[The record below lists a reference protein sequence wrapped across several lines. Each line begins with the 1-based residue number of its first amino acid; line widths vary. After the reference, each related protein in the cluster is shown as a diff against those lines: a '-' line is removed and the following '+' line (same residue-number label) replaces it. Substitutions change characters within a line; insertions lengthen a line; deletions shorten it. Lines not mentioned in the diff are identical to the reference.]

1 MTKRHVHPSLF
12 MFLIVPFGAMG
23 GYLTVA
29 VAYLMAQHGVKT
41 EAIAGLIAL
50 SYVPHTWKFAWAPI
64 TDTTM
69 TRKTWYMIGSVLT
82 AIGIYATGA
91 IPATQA
97 NLPLLTMI
105 VVGSNFGCTLLG
117 MSVESLMA
125 YATLEEEKGRAG
137 GWFQA
142 GNLGGNGLGGG
153 LGLIIAQRLPHPWM
167 AGAVIGVLCLLCAIP
182 IMMLEEPQSTHKAET
197 IGKSLLGVGKDLWGL
212 AWSRGG
218 FLAMVLCFLPIGS
231 GAASNV
237 WSAVAG
243 DWHASA
249 DAVAL
254 ATGLISGII
263 SAAGCLVG
271 GWFCDRMDRKSA
283 YAAAGALQAATAVA
297 MAFAPRTQNMFIIFT
312 SVYAFVTGLTYAGF
326 TAFALEAIGL
336 GAAATKYNVLASLS
350 NFPISYM
357 TSVDGWSH
365 GRWGAAGMLFME
377 SACCLAGLAVFLTI
391 ASLVK
396 RFGSAPASAPALAQA
411 EPAA

>member
-1 MTKRHVHPSLF
+1 MTKRHAHPSLF
-12 MFLIVPFGAMG
+12 MFLIVPFGAMS

-29 VAYLMAQHGVKT
+29 VAYLMAQHGVST
-41 EAIAGLIAL
+41 SAIAGLIAL
-50 SYVPHTWKFAWAPI
+50 SYVPHTWKFSWAPI
-64 TDTTM
+64 TDTTL
-69 TRKTWYMIGSVLT
+69 TRKTWYLIGSVLS
-82 AIGIYATGA
+82 AIGIFATGA
-91 IPATQA
+91 IPATQG
-97 NLPLLTMI
+97 NLPLLTVI
-105 VVGSNFGCTLLG
+105 VVAANFGCTLLG

-125 YATLEEEKGRAG
+125 YATSEEEKGRAG

-153 LGLIIAQRLPHPWM
+153 LGLLIAQRLPQPWM

-197 IGKSLLGVGKDLWGL
+197 IGKSLVGVGKDLWGL
-212 AWSRGG
+212 ARSHGG

-237 WSAVAG
+237 WSAIAG

-254 ATGLISGII
+254 ATGLISGVI

-271 GWFCDRMDRKSA
+271 GWFCDRMDRKNA
-283 YAAAGALQAATAVA
+283 YAAAGALQAGTAIA
-297 MAFAPRTQNMFIIFT
+297 MAFAPRTQTMFVIFT
-312 SVYAFVTGLTYAGF
+312 SLYAFVTGLTYAGF

-365 GRWGAAGMLFME
+365 GRWGASGMLFME
-377 SACCLAGLAVFLTI
+377 SACCLAGLAAFLSI
-391 ASLVK
+391 AAAAK
-396 RFGSAPASAPALAQA
+396 RFRSPRAAAPALADA